1 MEIVTMFPCV
11 KGMTCDCCSMQA
23 NMEFG
28 KSSRAALAIVL
39 LQIVL
44 FRAESQAQLIIG
56 KYCLDF

>member
-1 MEIVTMFPCV
+1 METVTLFPCV
-11 KGMTCDCCSMQA
+11 KGMMCDCCSMQA